1 MRRFVYLLC
10 FSMLGLRGMA
20 DDVIKT
26 PQPQLTYLPLADV
39 RLISGPFLHAE
50 QKDAEWLLSLEPD
63 RLLNGFLVNAGLEP
77 KAPKYG
83 GWEAGGLAGQTFGH
97 FLSACSMMYASSGD
111 ERFKAIADYCVDQ
124 LNTCQQNVET
134 GMLAGFP
141 DASRLFDELSEGKI
155 YSKGFDLN
163 GYYVPFYNMHKLC
176 AGLSDAYYHTGNE
189 TAKDVL
195 VKLATFMNQIL
206 SPLSDAQIQTILQAE
221 HGGIN
226 ESLAEVYALTG
237 DKRFLT
243 LSERLNHQDLV
254 KPLLDRKDELAGKHA
269 NTQIPKIV
277 GVAREYELTG
287 NKDYWNIASFFWHTV
302 VGHHTYVIGGN
313 SEAEHFGA
321 SGRTYDRITDKT
333 CETCNSYNMLKLT
346 KHLFAFTQDMEM
358 ADFYERVLYNHILAS
373 QNPDNGMICY
383 MSPLASGCR
392 KEFSSPFDSFW
403 CCVGTGLENHARYG
417 EFIYATDKLDNLYVN
432 LFIPSELNWEKR
444 KVTLRQITDF
454 PESDTI
460 RYEMS
465 MDDSQRFTLNLRYP
479 GWCKEEC
486 VLKINGKLQSL
497 GKARPGHYI
506 PLKRKWKNGD
516 RIELVIPQSISSEEA
531 LGDSTLRAYLNGP
544 IVLAAALEDGNND
557 VPVVVTE
564 DLKDAG
570 GIVKKVSGHNFEM
583 EKVWPQTVQM
593 KPYYLSTGDR
603 TVVYFEHYTPEL
615 WNQRKEQVLKQR
627 NKEEWIRQQTVS
639 HFQPGEM
646 QPERDHLFDGVNLEL
661 GEIQGRKYRKAVNGG
676 SFSFQMDV
684 IPDVPMDLMC
694 TYWGNLGDIYKFVV
708 EVDGTPV
715 STVIIH
721 WWGNQFIDKTYH
733 IPAEV
738 TRGKNK
744 VKVTFRALDAK
755 SVAGPL
761 FDCKILKH

>member
-1 MRRFVYLLC
+1 M
-10 FSMLGLRGMA
+10 
-20 DDVIKT
+20 
-26 PQPQLTYLPLADV
+26 Q
-39 RLISGPFLHAE
+39 
-50 QKDAEWLLSLEPD
+50 
-63 RLLNGFLVNAGLEP
+63 
-77 KAPKYG
+77 
-83 GWEAGGLAGQTFGH
+83 
-97 FLSACSMMYASSGD
+97 YAATGD
-111 ERFKAIADYCVDQ
+111 EEFKSRVDYMVSE
-124 LNTCQQNVET
+124 LARCQKMYKGLMT
-134 GMLAGFP
+134 GYVGGIPEQERIFT
-141 DASRLFDELSEGKI
+141 EIYEGKV
-155 YSKGFDLN
+155 YSSGFDLN
-163 GYYVPFYNMHKLC
+163 GGWVPIYTLHKLY
-176 AGLSDAYYHTGNE
+176 AGLVDAYLYCNNE
-189 TAKDVL
+189 EAKDVVTKCADWL
-195 VKLATFMNQIL
+195 INITSNLDEAKFQQMISCEIGGMSEVL
-206 SPLSDAQIQTILQAE
+206 DAIYI
-221 HGGIN
+221 
-226 ESLAEVYALTG
+226 LTG
-237 DKRFLT
+237 EQKYLDIAKKFYHKAVLDPMVEG
-243 LSERLNHQDLV
+243 LDQLNGL
-254 KPLLDRKDELAGKHA
+254 HA
-269 NTQIPKIV
+269 NTQIPKV
-277 GVAREYELTG
+277 LGCLTEYLATG
-287 NKDYWNIASFFWHTV
+287 EEDRYKLAAFFWDRV
-302 VGHHTYVIGGN
+302 VHHHTYSMGGN
-313 SEAEHFGA
+313 SDSEHFGEPDHLYHRRT
-321 SGRTYDRITDKT
+321 SGSA
-333 CETCNSYNMLKLT
+333 ETCNTYNMLKLT
-346 KHLFAFTQDMEM
+346 KKLFQIDADAEM
-358 ADFYERVLYNHILAS
+358 MDYYERALYNHILAS

-661 GEIQGRKYRKAVNGG
+661 GEIQGRKYRKAVDGG